1 MAHPTPYNYPPW
13 EVLDSSNYDP
23 IFDMPF
29 KCDPGVRN
37 FRRLHT
43 RRDNWEETASGL
55 AWFPEY
61 GLHNPSFCNWAL
73 PFPKPAFWE
82 LLHEFVP
89 SSYWVKTRM
98 TITLSSAIQTGD
110 FDPQAGFF
118 SGLVAHD
125 APFILSYKSRTSNSE
140 LYKKA
145 EFAGIDP
152 RDIYWEYRRPNTPQN
167 VVCLWQGL
175 ADLIPQ
181 CSDVKQLSTLS
192 PNDTWVFEFD
202 LSRNGILLESGD
214 AIKFIMPVDLISK
227 VTSFYLCHEFA
238 TSPLN
243 KDTPYFTAG
252 SKFISIPPPP

>member
-23 IFDMPF
+23 GFYMPF
-29 KCDPGVRN
+29 KCDPGVRH

-43 RRDNWEETASGL
+43 RKDGWFETASGL
-55 AWFPEY
+55 AWFPEIDININNY
-61 GLHNPSFCNWAL
+61 CNWAE

-98 TITLSSAIQTGD
+98 TITLSSAIQAGD
-110 FDPQAGFF
+110 FDPQTGFF
-118 SGLVAHD
+118 SGAVSQF
-125 APFILSYKSRTSNSE
+125 APFVLSYKSRTSNSE
-140 LYKKA
+140 LYKRA
-145 EFAGIDP
+145 ESAGVDP
-152 RDIYWEYRRPNTPQN
+152 RNIYWEYYRDNTPQN

-175 ADLIPQ
+175 AGLIPQ
-181 CSDVKQLSTLS
+181 CSDVKQLSVLS
-192 PNDTWVFEFD
+192 PNDTWIFEFD
-202 LSRNGILLESGD
+202 LSRNGILMESGD
-214 AIKFIMPVDLISK
+214 AIKFVMPVDLISK

-252 SKFISIPPPP
+252 SKFINIPPPP